1 MLGPSIT
8 VWFRRRNH
16 NELKNRFDGLKI
28 HKMLYYQS
36 YHPVTLDQ
44 LKDAT
49 NMRSSQRALRSK
61 LDPTVNQQD
70 CLGVTPLHIL
80 ACSSTQELTLYQ
92 GIVERYPEN
101 LVTRDN
107 RGALPI
113 LYALWRNAPSEIVQ
127 FLVETY

>member
-1 MLGPSIT
+1 M
-8 VWFRRRNH
+8 
-16 NELKNRFDGLKI
+16 
-28 HKMLYYQS
+28 
-36 YHPVTLDQ
+36 TLDQ